1 MLRNLLIALCTLT
14 ASAQTVR
21 IGVFTLFHPTQLE
34 IRSAPS
40 TAILLTSGAT
50 QLILNGEPGSTKAL
64 VRLANSRLL
73 LGEDPTQSIVVTA
86 RDGGAT
92 DFVLSV
98 PGRITRHYHGVL
110 HISANEKQLI
120 PTVSMNI
127 ETATASVVAAE
138 SPPGARIEALKAQA
152 VVARSFFYAGSRHQL
167 YDFCDTTHCQFLREP
182 PPAGSPAAIA
192 ARETAGLILTWHG
205 APLAA
210 MYSSR
215 CGGRTTS
222 LRDIGIASSGY
233 PYFAVSR
240 AYCLRHP
247 VKWKRSLSPADAKKL
262 AKSEEIQRLA
272 LDRQHG
278 WSAIP
283 SNRYTSIKSSNG
295 VVLIGEGAG
304 HGLGLCQYGSAGM
317 AAEGAGF
324 AAILRHYYPETELA
338 PIPESLN
345 TKP

>member
-1 MLRNLLIALCTLT
+1 MKPRRRLAAVVLIAVT
-14 ASAQTVR
+14 AFCLGFAALVVFRVHRALRQTSAAIDAEENFAVDVR
-21 IGVFTLFHPTQLE
+21 SLNLSSASRFDWIAAPAVF
-34 IRSAPS
+34 S
-40 TAILLTSGAT
+40 SGAT
-50 QLILNGEPGSTKAL
+50 YQGKLYLCGPSGLYEYSNSGDLLHVYRVGQQLPI
-64 VRLANSRLL
+64 
-73 LGEDPTQSIVVTA
+73 
-86 RDGGAT
+86 
-92 DFVLSV
+92 
-98 PGRITRHYHGVL
+98 
-110 HISANEKQLI
+110 
-120 PTVSMNI
+120 
-127 ETATASVVAAE
+127 
-138 SPPGARIEALKAQA
+138 
-152 VVARSFFYAGSRHQL
+152 
-167 YDFCDTTHCQFLREP
+167 
-182 PPAGSPAAIA
+182 
-192 ARETAGLILTWHG
+192 
-205 APLAA
+205 APLTVLAVGTL
-210 MYSSR
+210 SDGSHPE
-215 CGGRTTS
+215 
-222 LRDIGIASSGY
+222 LLIASSGAGALAFD
-233 PYFAVSR
+233 FAVSC